1 MKKNFYSNYSLI
13 SDHEHKRSRAEH
25 KYNPHTKEGAR
36 RIAQSYG
43 RKMSMLD
50 MPHMIGFLN
59 RAGIEL
65 FNELP
70 EGYSDG
76 DTIKFT

>member
-1 MKKNFYSNYSLI
+1 MREYNNLREGTI
-13 SDHEHKRSRAEH
+13 RTRIHKSRAEH
-25 KYNPHTKEGAR
+25 KYNKNTREGAR
-36 RIAQSYG
+36 RIAQSQGY
-43 RKMSMLD
+43 RYSLLD
-50 MPHMIGFLN
+50 SPQMIALLN

-70 EGYSDG
+70 EGFSEG

>member
-1 MKKNFYSNYSLI
+1 MSKQPEIWVNRRNNYKKS
-13 SDHEHKRSRAEH
+13 KAEH
-25 KYNPHTKEGAR
+25 KYNPNTKEGAR
-36 RIAQSYG
+36 RIAQSQGY
-43 RKMSMLD
+43 RYSLLD
-50 MPHMIGFLN
+50 SPQMIALLN

-70 EGYSDG
+70 EGYSEG

>member
-1 MKKNFYSNYSLI
+1 MSKQAEIWVNRRNNYKKS
-13 SDHEHKRSRAEH
+13 KAEN
-25 KYNPHTKEGAR
+25 KYNPNTKEGAR

-65 FNELP
+65 YNELP
-70 EGYSDG
+70 EGYTDG
-76 DTIKFT
+76 DTIRFT

>member
-1 MKKNFYSNYSLI
+1 MKAIHRY
-13 SDHEHKRSRAEH
+13 R
-25 KYNPHTKEGAR
+25 YNTPGVSHRERAR